1 MIMTQTTLHF
11 SAQQSIKYDFLY
23 QGIPYCATISKKEE
37 VDTVATDYI
46 SNYKTRLY
54 AIQFLYLLAENPQT
68 ACNIMKLQYILQ
80 DSDDTISFLSL
91 LICSSLWLQAL

>member
-23 QGIPYCATISKKEE
+23 QGIPYRATISKKDE

-46 SNYKTRLY
+46 SNYKTRLS
-54 AIQFLYLLAENPQT
+54 AI
-68 ACNIMKLQYILQ
+68 
-80 DSDDTISFLSL
+80 
-91 LICSSLWLQAL
+91 

>member
-54 AIQFLYLLAENPQT
+54 AI
-68 ACNIMKLQYILQ
+68 
-80 DSDDTISFLSL
+80 
-91 LICSSLWLQAL
+91 